1 MKKLLKL
8 LLILT
13 TIFSMFL
20 VGFHVGQ
27 EKEKPEFLSFR
38 MTRINPAT

>member
-27 EKEKPEFLSFR
+27 EKEKA
-38 MTRINPAT
+38 RIPKFQDDQD

>member
-20 VGFHVGQ
+20 VGLHVGQ
-27 EKEKPEFLSFR
+27 EKEKA
-38 MTRINPAT
+38 RIPKFQDD